1 MGTLKVDNLQ
11 KRDGTALIT
20 DGAATSSLLSAS
32 ALRTAGAG
40 MVKLFTQTNVSA
52 SSAYDISSTY
62 INSTYDDYQ
71 FYIEGTLDTNNQ
83 HVRLRYF
90 TSGSLVTSGYGY
102 NNARLDENVYY
113 IDVEG
118 ASEIQMARGLTQT
131 TGSFSIEGTL
141 RSVNSTTIPTRVL
154 FKVARMYATDVRGE
168 SGIGGQDSTKK
179 TTTVNGL
186 SFHSSS
192 GNIAVA
198 RFTLFGIVK

>member
-1 MGTLKVDNLQ
+1 MPILRANNNTLSSV
-11 KRDGTALIT
+11 TALPF
-20 DGAATSSLLSAS
+20 ATGGL
-32 ALRTAGAG
+32 
-40 MVKLFTQTNVSA
+40 VKLFSQTDVSA

-62 INSTYDDYQ
+62 INSTYDDYE

-90 TSGSLVTSGYGY
+90 TSGSVVTSGYGY

-113 IDVEG
+113 IDVQG

-131 TGSFSIEGTL
+131 TGSFSIAGTL

-154 FKVARMYATDVRGE
+154 YKVARMYQTDVRGE
-168 SGIGGQDSTKK
+168 SGVGGQDSTKK

-186 SFHSSS
+186 RFLSSS
-192 GNIAVA
+192 GNIAIA
-198 RFTLFGIVK
+198 RFTLFGITKT